1 MEIKAKDC
9 PRNGPG
15 QILRG
20 RNSWTDNLPLP
31 ARLLDGAR
39 MFDDIVR
46 TSQAQAPPREFQWNP
61 YTRNQHLPDPGNG
74 GAIYYTDTSD
84 RGETVWRE
92 LDQTL

>member
-20 RNSWTDNLPLP
+20 RNSWTDMPPLT
-31 ARLLDGAR
+31 ARLLDNAR

-46 TSQAQAPPREFQWNP
+46 TSQAQAQPREFQWNP
-61 YTRNQHLPDPGNG
+61 HLPDPDDT

-84 RGETVWRE
+84 TGETVWRE
-92 LDQTL
+92 LDQTW